1 MMLSKRLAA
10 VAALMAHDAVAQ
22 NINVGKLL
30 RFGCAQLV
38 IERIDPLV
46 NPGMI
51 PSTHTH
57 QIVGGN
63 SFNATVWITDPFH
76 GLWHHVNCSS
86 TKRSW

>member
-1 MMLSKRLAA
+1 MLRKYLAA
-10 VAALMAHDAVAQ
+10 FVALVAHDVVAQ

-46 NPGMI
+46 NPGLV

-63 SFNATVWITDPFH
+63 SFNATVREDD
-76 GLWHHVNCSS
+76 SS
-86 TKRSW
+86 HDLSQMNKHPSLT